1 MGRRIF
7 LLLLLLITTASLIFS
22 QPSESLNSSEIKIAL
37 QRLNTLGTVLYI
49 AAHPDDENTA
59 FLSYYNY
66 AVHLRTGYLAL
77 TRGDG
82 GQNLIG
88 DEQGDLLGVIRTQE
102 LIQARNIDGAEQ
114 FFTRAVDFGYSKSP
128 EETLK
133 KWGKENILSDVVW
146 VIRKFRPDVIVTRFP
161 TNGLGTHGHH
171 TSSAILA
178 FEAFNLSNDPNA
190 FPEQLKYVQ
199 PWQPK
204 RIFWNAWTPALNSL
218 GINPDTLIKINLG
231 EYNNLLGRSYTEI
244 SAESRSMHK
253 SQGFGASG
261 RRENLYNYFLQLG
274 GDSAKENLFEGIDI
288 SWDRVKGSE
297 KVSKLLKKA
306 DQEFDF
312 ENPSKIIPLLT
323 DAYFELQKLEDKYW
337 VEIKSKKLINVIKS
351 CAGIWAE
358 TVTDENLVS
367 PGSDLK
373 INTGFVVRTDVPI
386 ILKSIQIDYQS
397 SDSVLNS
404 KLVKGEMLSVER
416 TISIPE
422 DAPYSQPYW
431 LAESNHNNIYMVKDQ
446 NLIGQPKT
454 DYSIYTTFYTEIN
467 GVEIDFQIPIFYRN
481 NDPVNGEVYKR
492 LEIVPEAVVNF
503 DKELYLEKNNEEK
516 EINVFVRSLKNN
528 LVGTVKLTSDNGWE
542 ISPSEY
548 RFALNTKGSEQEF
561 KFKIRSTNSDNSGE
575 IKAELNIDGK
585 PISKSLVTIDY
596 PHIQPQTVLFDADAK
611 ILKMDFNKKTVNK
624 IAYIMGSGDKIPE
637 LLQDLGF
644 SVDVFT
650 TEPLTTEMLKNYAV
664 VLTGIRGYNTNQR
677 LITNQI
683 NILKYVENGGTL
695 IVQYNTLGNL
705 VVDPSPYP
713 LQISRDRVTEEDSP
727 VNILDQDQKVM
738 NYPYKISQADFN
750 DWIQER
756 GLYFPDK
763 WDEKFIPLLEMNDT
777 GESPKD
783 GSLLITKYGKGY
795 FIYTGLS
802 FFRQLPAGV
811 EGAYR
816 LFINLLSVGVNE

>member
-1 MGRRIF
+1 MCKQIF
-7 LLLLLLITTASLIFS
+7 LLIIAAASFIFS

-37 QRLNTLGTVLYI
+37 ERLNTLGTVLYI

-59 FLSYYNY
+59 FLAYYNY
-66 AVHLRTGYLAL
+66 AEHLRTGYLAL

-102 LIQARNIDGAEQ
+102 LLQARNIDGAEQ
-114 FFTRAVDFGYSKSP
+114 FFTRAVDFGYSKTP
-128 EETLK
+128 EETLQ
-133 KWGKENILSDVVW
+133 KWGKDNILSDVVW

-171 TSSAILA
+171 TASAILA
-178 FEAFNLSNDPNA
+178 VEAFNLSNDPNA

-231 EYNNLLGRSYTEI
+231 EYNDLLGRSYTEI

-261 RRENLYNYFLQLG
+261 RRENLYNYFFQLG
-274 GDSAKENLFEGIDI
+274 DDPAKENLFEGIDL
-288 SWDRVKGSE
+288 SWKRVKGSE
-297 KVSKLLKKA
+297 KVSMLLNKTE
-306 DQEFDF
+306 QEFDF
-312 ENPSKIIPLLT
+312 ENPSKIVPLLT

-337 VEIKSKKLINVIKS
+337 VDVKSHELIEVIKS
-351 CAGIWAE
+351 CAGIWVE
-358 TVTDENLVS
+358 SVTDDNLIS
-367 PGSDLK
+367 PGSNLK
-373 INTGFVVRTDVPI
+373 VDAGFVVRTDIPV
-386 ILKSIQIDYQS
+386 ILKSIKTDYQI
-397 SDSVLNS
+397 SDSLLNS
-404 KLVKGEMLSVER
+404 KLVEGEMLSVER

-422 DAPYSQPYW
+422 NVPYSQPYW
-431 LAESNHNNIYMVKDQ
+431 LAESNHKDTYIVNDQ

-454 DYSIYTTFYTEIN
+454 NYPIYTTFFTEIN
-467 GVEIDFQIPIFYRN
+467 GVEIDFRIPIFYRN

-503 DKELYLEKNNEEK
+503 DKNLYLEKNNEEK
-516 EINVFVRSLKNN
+516 EINVFVRNFKDNIN
-528 LVGTVKLTSDNGWE
+528 GTVTLKSDNGWE

-548 RFALNTKGSEQEF
+548 KFEITNKGSEQEF
-561 KFKIRSTNSDNSGE
+561 KFKIQSTNDNYSGE

-585 PISKSLVTIDY
+585 ILSKSLVTIDY

-611 ILKMDFNKKTVNK
+611 IIKLDFKKKTVKK

-644 SVDVFT
+644 TVDIFT
-650 TEPLTTEMLKNYAV
+650 TEPLTTEMLQNYGV
-664 VLTGIRGYNTNQR
+664 VITGIRAYNTNQR
-677 LITNQI
+677 LATDQN
-683 NILKYVENGGTL
+683 NILKYVEDGGTL
-695 IVQYNTLGNL
+695 VVQYNTLGNL
-705 VVDPSPYP
+705 VADPSPYP

-727 VNILDQDQKVM
+727 VKILNSNQKVL
-738 NYPYKISQADFN
+738 NYPYKISLKDF
-750 DWIQER
+750 DGWIQER

-777 GESPKD
+777 EESPKD
-783 GSLLITKYGKGY
+783 GSLLIAKYGRGY

-811 EGAYR
+811 EGAYK